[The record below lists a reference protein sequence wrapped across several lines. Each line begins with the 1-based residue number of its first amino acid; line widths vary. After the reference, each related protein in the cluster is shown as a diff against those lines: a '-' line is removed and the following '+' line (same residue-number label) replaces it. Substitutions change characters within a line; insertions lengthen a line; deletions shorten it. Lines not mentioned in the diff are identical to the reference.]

1 MLLDSKSPNQNCVLG
16 GQISYGQ
23 DLGALYPVEFLSAT
37 TKNTNSGEV
46 ASSMGYRLLV
56 IEQVQRGSNTIL

>member
-16 GQISYGQ
+16 GQFPYGH
-23 DLGALYPVEFLSAT
+23 DLGALYPVEFLSVT
-37 TKNTNSGEV
+37 PKNPNSGEV